1 MALKSRKIYV
11 WLISLLAVLLIYL
24 LVNRLY
30 ETPEIEIERAD
41 ELAGITGEFDSNV
54 GKVGDVGVGKV
65 EFAVFK
71 DTNREFGFEKLL
83 HKEGNEWELEKPFMV
98 FYRPKFECFINA
110 ARGKVQ
116 VETSAGKTTPKDAT
130 LSENV
135 VIHILP
141 VPPSSIKETFIY
153 LDNLVFI
160 SDRAQISTA
169 GPVKLV
175 SEDAQMLGKGMELVY
190 NNQAYRLEYL
200 KIFHLDSLL
209 LRTSGP
215 SFLPPSR
222 TDSGSPIDTA
232 ARVETPSPDLPVASD
247 DSQKAELSP
256 AESPQPTKQ
265 TAGQSDVQYY
275 SFLFRKNVL
284 VNGPEYLIFADEF
297 AINNISDKTNET
309 KTIGADSTATAPQ
322 AATHLD
328 PGQAQSKTT
337 PAKPQKP
344 TENLP
349 EQPIDIVVTCDDGI
363 VVTPM
368 DRAHKKAAE
377 LDAVSTV
384 TGGRGL
390 ENFGDPNGRATL
402 AARRIDYCSI
412 SEEVLLQGDCLGT
425 MPETDQNIKA
435 EHRLSAQK
443 ILVKLSGA
451 HKREIMRLGNPSKDK
466 DKKSTSLAEGIEHV
480 TASGGVVQLD
490 TSKWAGEKL
499 LGFTKLKC
507 LQFDFDPNEQVFSAA
522 GPGAIA
528 VDNSKIADSKPKANK
543 FSLQKKCVA
552 VVRNFDILNYFL
564 QANQVIADAVNEQI
578 LIDYFPVENDRYGQ
592 QITATASHIEALLY
606 ETAEGKN
613 ELSTLKASGGI
624 SYEEEDIEFEGSSLF
639 YDAEKSLITAWSDG
653 SQPCLLNGVPVD
665 GIKYNLKSGRASE
678 AQIVGPGGLVYGR

>member
-30 ETPEIEIERAD
+30 ETPEIEIEKAD
-41 ELAGITGEFDSNV
+41 ELAGITGQFDSNV
-54 GKVGDVGVGKV
+54 GRVGDVGVGKV
-65 EFAVFK
+65 NFAVFK

-83 HKEGNEWELEKPFMV
+83 HKEGSEWELEKPFMV
-98 FYRPKFECFINA
+98 FYRPKFKCFINA

-135 VIHILP
+135 VIHI
-141 VPPSSIKETFIY
+141 VPEPGSSVKETFIY
-153 LDNLVFI
+153 LDSLVFI
-160 SDRAQISTA
+160 SDRSQISTT

-175 SEDAQMLGKGMELVY
+175 SEDAQMLGKGMELIY

-215 SFLPPSR
+215 SFLPPPR
-222 TDSGSPIDTA
+222 TDSDSHIDTA
-232 ARVETPSPDLPVASD
+232 ARVEATSPDLPVASD

-256 AESPQPTKQ
+256 KSAQPAKQ
-265 TAGQSDVQYY
+265 AAGQSDVQYY
-275 SFLFRKNVL
+275 SSLFRKNVL
-284 VNGPEYLIFADEF
+284 VNGPEYLIFADEL

-309 KTIGADSTATAPQ
+309 ETVSTDKGGPSTAPAQDTT
-322 AATHLD
+322 THLD

-344 TENLP
+344 PENLP
-349 EQPIDIVVTCDDGI
+349 EQPVDIIVTCDDGI
-363 VVTPM
+363 IVTPM
-368 DRAHKKAAE
+368 DKTPKKAAE

-390 ENFGDPNGRATL
+390 KNFGDPNGRATL
-402 AARRIDYCSI
+402 DARRIDYCSI

-425 MPETDQNIKA
+425 MRETDQNIKA
-435 EHRLSAQK
+435 ERNLSAQK
-443 ILVKLSGA
+443 IFVKLS
-451 HKREIMRLGNPSKDK
+451 KD
-466 DKKSTSLAEGIEHV
+466 DKQTASPAPGIEHV

-490 TSKWAGEKL
+490 TSKYAGEKL

-507 LQFDFDPNEQVFSAA
+507 LQFDFDSNEQVFSAA

-528 VDNSKIADSKPKANK
+528 VDNSRITDSKPKANK
-543 FSLQKKCVA
+543 FSLQKQCVA
-552 VVRNFDILNYFL
+552 VVRNFDTLRYFI
-564 QANQVIADAVNEQI
+564 QENRVIADAGNEQI
-578 LIDYFPVENDRYGQ
+578 LIDYFPVEQGRYGQ

-613 ELSTLKASGGI
+613 ELSTLRASGGI
-624 SYEEEDIEFEGSSLF
+624 SYAEKGIDFEGDKLF
-639 YDAEKSLITAWSDG
+639 YDANKSLITAWSDG
-653 SQPCLLNGVPVD
+653 SQPCFLNGVQVD
-665 GIKYNLKSGRASE
+665 GIKYNLKSGRAAE

>member
-1 MALKSRKIYV
+1 MALKSRKICV
-11 WLISLLAVLLIYL
+11 GLISLLAVLLIYM

-30 ETPEIEIERAD
+30 ETPEIEIEKAD
-41 ELAGITGEFDSNV
+41 ELAGITGQFDSNV
-54 GKVGDVGVGKV
+54 GKVGDLGVGKV
-65 EFAVFK
+65 ELAVFK

-83 HKEGNEWELEKPFMV
+83 HKEGSEWDLEKPFMI
-98 FYRPKFECFINA
+98 FYRPKFKCFINA

-116 VETSAGKTTPKDAT
+116 VETSDGKTTPKDAT

-135 VIHILP
+135 VIHIVP
-141 VPPSSIKETFIY
+141 VPPSSVKETFIY
-153 LDNLVFI
+153 LDSLVFI
-160 SDRAQISTA
+160 SDRSQISTT

-175 SEDAQMLGKGMELVY
+175 SEDAQMLGKGMELIY

-215 SFLPPSR
+215 SFLPPTR
-222 TDSGSPIDTA
+222 TDSDSHIDTA
-232 ARVETPSPDLPVASD
+232 ARVETPSPDLPVAFD

-256 AESPQPTKQ
+256 KSAQPAKQ

-275 SFLFRKNVL
+275 SCLFKKNVL
-284 VNGPEYLIFADEF
+284 VNGPEYLIFADEL

-309 KTIGADSTATAPQ
+309 KTVSTDKRGPGTAP
-322 AATHLD
+322 APDTTTHLD
-328 PGQAQSKTT
+328 PGPAQHKTT
-337 PAKPQKP
+337 PAKPQEP

-363 VVTPM
+363 IVTPM
-368 DRAHKKAAE
+368 DKAPKKVHRTPDGAAE

-384 TGGRGL
+384 TSGRGL
-390 ENFGDPNGRATL
+390 KDFGDPNDRATL

-435 EHRLSAQK
+435 ERKLSAQK
-443 ILVKLSGA
+443 IFVKLS
-451 HKREIMRLGNPSKDK
+451 KD
-466 DKKSTSLAEGIEHV
+466 DKQTASPAPGIEHV

-507 LQFDFDPNEQVFSAA
+507 LQFDFDSNEQVFSAA

-528 VDNSKIADSKPKANK
+528 VDNSRITDSKPKANK
-543 FSLQKKCVA
+543 FSLQKRCVA
-552 VVRNFDILNYFL
+552 VVRNFDTLNYFL
-564 QANQVIADAVNEQI
+564 QENRVIADAGNEQI
-578 LIDYFPVENDRYGQ
+578 LIDYFPVEQGRYGQ

-613 ELSTLKASGGI
+613 ELSTLRASGGI
-624 SYEEEDIEFEGSSLF
+624 SYAEKGIDFEGDKLF
-639 YDAEKSLITAWSDG
+639 YDANKSLITAWSDG

-678 AQIVGPGGLVYGR
+678 AKIVGPGGLVYGR

>member
-1 MALKSRKIYV
+1 MALKSRKICV
-11 WLISLLAVLLIYL
+11 GLVSLLAVLLIYM

-30 ETPEIEIERAD
+30 ETPEIEIEKAD
-41 ELAGITGEFDSNV
+41 ELVGITGQFDSNV
-54 GKVGDVGVGKV
+54 GKVGDLGVGKV
-65 EFAVFK
+65 ELAVFK

-83 HKEGNEWELEKPFMV
+83 HKEGNEWDLEKPFMV
-98 FYRPKFECFINA
+98 FYRPKFKCFINA

-116 VETSAGKTTPKDAT
+116 VETSDGKTTPKDVT

-135 VIHILP
+135 VIHIVP

-153 LDNLVFI
+153 LDSLVFI
-160 SDRAQISTA
+160 SDRSQISTA

-175 SEDAQMLGKGMELVY
+175 SEDAQMLGKGMELIY

-215 SFLPPSR
+215 SFLPPTR
-222 TDSGSPIDTA
+222 TDSDSHIDTA
-232 ARVETPSPDLPVASD
+232 ARVETTSPDLPVAFD

-275 SFLFRKNVL
+275 SCLFRKNVL
-284 VNGPEYLIFADEF
+284 VNGPEYLIFADEL
-297 AINNISDKTNET
+297 AINNISDKTTET
-309 KTIGADSTATAPQ
+309 KTVSTDSTAQAPDTT
-322 AATHLD
+322 THLD

-363 VVTPM
+363 IVTPM
-368 DRAHKKAAE
+368 DKAPKKAAE

-384 TGGRGL
+384 TSGRGL
-390 ENFGDPNGRATL
+390 KNFGDPNDRATL

-435 EHRLSAQK
+435 ERKLSAQK
-443 ILVKLSGA
+443 IFVKLS
-451 HKREIMRLGNPSKDK
+451 KD
-466 DKKSTSLAEGIEHV
+466 DKQTASPAPGIEHV

-507 LQFDFDPNEQVFSAA
+507 LQFDFDSNEQVFSAA

-528 VDNSKIADSKPKANK
+528 VDNSRITDSKPKENK
-543 FSLQKKCVA
+543 FSLQKRCVA
-552 VVRNFDILNYFL
+552 VVRNFDTLNYFL
-564 QANQVIADAVNEQI
+564 QENRVIADAGNEQI
-578 LIDYFPVENDRYGQ
+578 LIDYFPVEQGRYGQ

-613 ELSTLKASGGI
+613 ELSTLRASGGI
-624 SYEEEDIEFEGSSLF
+624 SYAEKGIDFEGDKLF
-639 YDAEKSLITAWSDG
+639 YDANKSLITAWSDG
-653 SQPCLLNGVPVD
+653 SQPCFLNGVPVD
-665 GIKYNLKSGRASE
+665 GIKYNLKTGRAAE
-678 AQIVGPGGLVYGR
+678 AQIVGPGSPGLWKVK

>member
-1 MALKSRKIYV
+1 MTLKLRKIYV
-11 WLISLLAVLLIYL
+11 WIISLLAVLLIYL

-30 ETPEIEIERAD
+30 ETPEIEIEKAD
-41 ELAGITGEFDSNV
+41 ELAAITGEFDSNV

-83 HKEGNEWELEKPFMV
+83 HKEGSEWELEKPFMV
-98 FYRPKFECFINA
+98 FYRPKFKCFINA

-141 VPPSSIKETFIY
+141 EPPSSIKETFIY
-153 LDNLVFI
+153 LDDLLFI

-169 GPVKLV
+169 GQVKLI
-175 SEDAQMLGKGMELVY
+175 SEDAQMLGKGMELIY

-222 TDSGSPIDTA
+222 TDSGSPIDTV
-232 ARVETPSPDLPVASD
+232 ARVETPPPALPVASD

-256 AESPQPTKQ
+256 AESHQPTKQ
-265 TAGQSDVQYY
+265 TAAQSDVQYY

-297 AINNISDKTNET
+297 AINNISDKNNEN
-309 KTIGADSTATAPQ
+309 KTVGTDGTAP
-322 AATHLD
+322 A
-328 PGQAQSKTT
+328 PAQSKTAQ
-337 PAKPQKP
+337 AKTQKP

-349 EQPIDIVVTCDDGI
+349 EQPVDIIVTCDDGI

-368 DRAHKKAAE
+368 DKTLKKTAE
-377 LDAVSTV
+377 MDAVSTV

-390 ENFGDPNGRATL
+390 ENFGDPNGQATL

-425 MPETDQNIKA
+425 IRETDKNIKA
-435 EHRLSAQK
+435 ERKLSAQK
-443 ILVKLSGA
+443 ILVKLS
-451 HKREIMRLGNPSKDK
+451 KENKQN
-466 DKKSTSLAEGIEHV
+466 TSQAPGIEHV

-528 VDNSKIADSKPKANK
+528 VDNSRIAHSKPKANK

-552 VVRNFDILNYFL
+552 VARNFDTLNYFL
-564 QANQVIADAVNEQI
+564 QENQVIADAGNEQI

-592 QITATASHIEALLY
+592 QITATARHIEALLY
-606 ETAEGKN
+606 ETAEGRN
-613 ELSTLKASGGI
+613 ELSTLRASGGI
-624 SYEEEDIEFEGSSLF
+624 SYAEKGIDFEGSSLF
-639 YDAEKSLITAWSDG
+639 YDANKSLITAWSDG
-653 SQPCLLNGVPVD
+653 SQPCLLNGTPVD

-678 AQIVGPGGLVYGR
+678 AKIVGPGGLVYGR